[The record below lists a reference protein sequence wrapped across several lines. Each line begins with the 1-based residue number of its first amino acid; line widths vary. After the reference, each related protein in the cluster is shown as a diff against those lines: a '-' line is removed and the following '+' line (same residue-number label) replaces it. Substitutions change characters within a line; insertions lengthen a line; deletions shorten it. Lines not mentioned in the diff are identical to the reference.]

1 MANMLVNKYAKAK
14 TGLDFARNVFTFKK
28 GHKTNF
34 LTGRILPSIDPI
46 EVLPGDSF
54 NLSFAAVVRS
64 APLVAPI
71 LDDIYIDVLAF
82 WVPNRLVMNEFAQ
95 YLGENDRKAWTLKQ
109 DVDLPS
115 ITEVKWYIPLS
126 GGSPIA
132 ASCGYMA
139 DHFLAP
145 HFGFRVQGGFNTS
158 ILNHSFVLNG
168 VSVIKSRGYTIIYN
182 EWWRDENIIDP
193 VLFSKE
199 SGLDN
204 GLDISLFQIGLGFQ
218 RKACRLSDFW
228 NKMLP
233 APQRGDAVGI
243 DLLGFAPVITREE
256 NVPGSSYLGINTQTK
271 ADELGLRWADVYDLT
286 DSDLANGK
294 LPSVTGYG
302 GSVNVGAA
310 SQGPSITGLVDGV
323 GAEADNPYVP
333 ANLWADLSNVSA
345 LTINQLRYAIMLQRF
360 YEISARGGMREV
372 EFYQA
377 QFGVTSSDARFMR
390 SELLTQKRYRIN
402 ISQVINQAGSSDG
415 EEETSI
421 NSALGSTGAYSVT
434 GIKGHLFSKTFT
446 EYGYIHI
453 QNVIRTQPSISSG
466 IDRSNFK
473 VKFFD
478 HFLPVFDHIGEQ
490 AYYNIELG
498 ELDNDGIGVFGYNEA
513 WAEYRYQYS
522 DAVGLF
528 IPGEPLEYWTL
539 ARNLLD
545 PVLNQTF
552 IEQGIEEFDRALIF
566 PMIGSGAGRDS
577 EGVLIES
584 NTYQWLIDFYVT
596 GKMARTMSKDSTP
609 GLLGRI

>member
-1 MANMLVNKYAKAK
+1 MLVNKYAKAK
-14 TGLDFARNVFTFKK
+14 TGLDFARNVFNFKK

-34 LTGRILPSIDPI
+34 LTGRIVPSIDPI

-71 LDDIYIDVLAF
+71 LDDIFIDVLAF
-82 WVPNRLVMNEFAQ
+82 WVPHRLIMNEFAQ
-95 YLGENDRKAWTLKQ
+95 FLGENNTKAWTLKQ
-109 DVDLPS
+109 DVDLPTIKS
-115 ITEVKWYIPLS
+115 VQYPL
-126 GGSPIA
+126 G
-132 ASCGYMA
+132 ASLGYYA
-139 DHFLAP
+139 DHYLAP
-145 HFGFRVQGGFNTS
+145 HFGFRNTTKAVMQFD
-158 ILNHSFVLNG
+158 NPAKDFFKGVVVL
-168 VSVIKSRGYTIIYN
+168 KSRGYVLIYN

-193 VLFSKE
+193 VLFTKTSTPNHT
-199 SGLDN
+199 LDF
-204 GLDISLFQIGLGFQ
+204 SLFGTGLGIQ

-233 APQRGDAVGI
+233 APQRGDSVGI
-243 DLLGFAPVITREE
+243 DLLGFAPVITRDT
-256 NVPGSSYLGINTQTK
+256 NVTYPYH
-271 ADELGLRWADVYDLT
+271 A
-286 DSDLANGK
+286 DSDSGWSQTLLDKIGLK
-294 LPSVTGYG
+294 WYEVDGSVGDDPSLVTGSG
-302 GSVNVGAA
+302 QTLGFGAA
-310 SQGPSITGLVDGV
+310 SAGPSLTGAFGTQ
-323 GAEADNPYVP
+323 GSSADFINLP

-415 EEETSI
+415 TSETAI

-453 QNVIRTQPSISSG
+453 QHVIRTQPSISTG
-466 IDRSNFK
+466 YDRTNFK
-473 VKFFD
+473 KKFFD

-498 ELDNDGIGVFGYNEA
+498 EVSQANIDVFGYNEA

-528 IPGEPLEYWTL
+528 TPGEPLEYWTL
-539 ARNLLD
+539 ARKLTS
-545 PVLNQTF
+545 PVLNQKF

-566 PMIGSGAGRDS
+566 PMIGTGTGRDD
-577 EGVLIES
+577 EGVLLNS

-609 GLLGRI
+609 GILGRI

>member
-34 LTGRILPSIDPI
+34 LTGRIVPSIDPI

-64 APLVAPI
+64 APLVAPV
-71 LDDIYIDVLAF
+71 LDDLFIDVLAF
-82 WVPNRLVMNEFAQ
+82 WVPHRLIMNEFAQ
-95 YLGENDRKAWTLKQ
+95 FLGENNSKAWTLKQ
-109 DVDLPS
+109 DVNLPTLS
-115 ITEVKWYIPLS
+115 NVNYPL
-126 GGSPIA
+126 G
-132 ASCGYMA
+132 ASLGYYA
-139 DHFLAP
+139 DHYLGP
-145 HFGFRVQGGFNTS
+145 HFGFRRITK
-158 ILNHSFVLNG
+158 
-168 VSVIKSRGYTIIYN
+168 SVIQFGNSAKDFFVDGVVVLKSRGYDLIYN

-193 VLFSKE
+193 ILISKLSAPNGTID
-199 SGLDN
+199 SGLY
-204 GLDISLFQIGLGFQ
+204 GVGLGVQ

-243 DLLGFAPVITREE
+243 DLLGFAPVVTRDV
-256 NVPGSSYLGINTQTK
+256 NVPVWKTPGSGDSFTQTEIDNFGQRLYRFYESGDEMNLVEGSGGSLGFASPSASPSHISYADDSSYDAT
-271 ADELGLRWADVYDLT
+271 
-286 DSDLANGK
+286 
-294 LPSVTGYG
+294 
-302 GSVNVGAA
+302 
-310 SQGPSITGLVDGV
+310 
-323 GAEADNPYVP
+323 EALVP

-415 EEETSI
+415 DTETAI

-453 QNVIRTQPSISSG
+453 QHVIRTQPSISTG
-466 IDRSNFK
+466 YDRSNFK
-473 VKFFD
+473 NKFFD

-498 ELDNDGIGVFGYNEA
+498 EVTPANIDVFGYNEA

-528 IPGEPLEYWTL
+528 TPGEPLEYWTL
-539 ARNLLD
+539 ARKLTS

-566 PMIGSGAGRDS
+566 PMIGEGSGRDS
-577 EGVLIES
+577 EGVLYNS

-609 GLLGRI
+609 GILGRI